1 MTRSESTS
9 RSRRRLLASLGAGA
23 VAVAGAGCTGSGGLD
38 GEPSYEE
45 GNVGDVNA
53 SSDANRSAEEMVTA
67 EALAQQEPNNSV
79 TPLESLSLVDHEFV
93 VEDGYL
99 GSTIQGTVQNTGGDR
114 VQLVEVR
121 TRIYNGSGN
130 LIGRYFASTGD
141 LDANAAWEFQV
152 VVLEAPADVAAYDI
166 TVLGTPS

>member
-9 RSRRRLLASLGAGA
+9 RRRVLASVGSGIAA
-23 VAVAGAGCTGSGGLD
+23 AAAGCLGGGGLD
-38 GEPSYEE
+38 GQPAYED

-53 SSDANRSAEEMVTA
+53 SNVSSRSATQLSA
-67 EALAQQEPNNSV
+67 ASALAQQEPTASV
-79 TPLESLSLVDHEFV
+79 TPLNPLELVEHEFV

-99 GSTIQGTVQNTGGDR
+99 GSTVQGIVANTGR
-114 VQLVEVR
+114 NRIQTVEVR

-130 LIGRYFASTGD
+130 VLGRYLASTGD
-141 LDANAAWEFQV
+141 LDGGSSWEFQV
-152 VVLEAPADVAAYDI
+152 VVLEAPSDVADYDI